1 MKMKYL
7 QALILS
13 AAMIAAL
20 PLQADPVKLA
30 LVVFK
35 KGDASLVRNGKV
47 QPAKVKDLIQEKDEI
62 RTGAGGE
69 LSLQLS
75 SGVLVKVAANSS
87 LVIEGIA
94 RDEKGSTLA
103 LRLNNG
109 TLLGKASK
117 ESGKDLNLTV
127 HAPTAIAG
135 VRGTEFIV
143 DANAEQS
150 SVLVDEGVVNV
161 SDATG
166 SRSVD
171 CEAGNK
177 VVSDGKELVQGVL
190 DAYEKQRFAIFE
202 RFEKEKQKSFE
213 TVVEQIRKNKEL
225 MEQQKQNMP

>member
-13 AAMIAAL
+13 AAMIATM
-20 PLQADPVKLA
+20 PLKADPVKLA

-35 KGDASLVRNGKV
+35 KGDASIVRNGKV

-87 LVIEGIA
+87 LLIEGIA

-127 HAPTAIAG
+127 HSPTAIAG

-143 DANAEQS
+143 DVNAEQS

-177 VVSDGKELVQGVL
+177 VVSDGKELVKGVL

-202 RFEKEKQKSFE
+202 RFEKEKLKSFE

-225 MEQQKQNMP
+225 MHQQKQNMP

>member
-127 HAPTAIAG
+127 HAPTVIAG

-202 RFEKEKQKSFE
+202 RFEKEKQKGFE

>member
-127 HAPTAIAG
+127 HAPTVIAG